1 VIRPDTTEA
10 TRRLS
15 DLRRAQPGD
24 ATLRNL
30 LSVLNSKMEL
40 CASLPVFEWEAG
52 SEGWP
57 DRAEAFRDLAESE
70 RQSCADLL
78 EELRLHL
85 EQRTALEGSA

>member
-1 VIRPDTTEA
+1 MSEA

-30 LSVLNSKMEL
+30 LSVLNSKMDL

-57 DRAEAFRDLAESE
+57 DRAEAFRDLAEVE
-70 RQSCADLL
+70 RRSCSGLL
-78 EELRLHL
+78 DELRLHL
-85 EQRTALEGSA
+85 EQRAALDGSE